1 MVTAR
6 CTSIELTG
14 CPTLDPTMTWTSAQ
28 LRRLS
33 LWLLCATLLAALAPT
48 VSRARAWSQGS
59 AVPWMAVCTTE
70 GAQQTALNQQGNT
83 QSEEGSMPGAA
94 MLDHCALCVLAS
106 DRMAPPPNSLSWQGL
121 PQAPPLL
128 AQFDQHIPQ
137 AVPRWTVHTRAPPAH
152 A

>member
-1 MVTAR
+1 
-6 CTSIELTG
+6 
-14 CPTLDPTMTWTSAQ
+14 MTWTSAQ

-33 LWLLCATLLAALAPT
+33 LCLLCAMLVAALAPT
-48 VSRARAWSQGS
+48 VSRARACSQGS
-59 AVPWMAVCTTE
+59 AVPWMVVCTTE
-70 GAQQTALNQQGNT
+70 GTQQTALNQQGNA
-83 QSEEGSMPGAA
+83 QSDEGPMPAAA

-106 DRMAPPPNSLSWQGL
+106 DRMAPPPTPLTWQAL

-137 AVPRWTVHTRAPPAH
+137 AVPRWTVHSRAPPAH

>member
-1 MVTAR
+1 
-6 CTSIELTG
+6 
-14 CPTLDPTMTWTSAQ
+14 MTWTSAQ

-33 LWLLCATLLAALAPT
+33 LWLLCAMLLAALAPT

-59 AVPWMAVCTTE
+59 AVPWMEVCTTA
-70 GAQQTALNQQGNT
+70 GAQRTAADTPNDEAP
-83 QSEEGSMPGAA
+83 QSGMG

-106 DRMAPPPNSLSWQGL
+106 DRMAPPPTPLSWQAL

-128 AQFDQHIPQ
+128 AQFDQDIPQ
-137 AVPRWTVHTRAPPAH
+137 AVLHWTVHSRAPPVH

>member
-1 MVTAR
+1 
-6 CTSIELTG
+6 
-14 CPTLDPTMTWTSAQ
+14 MTWTSAQ

-33 LWLLCATLLAALAPT
+33 LWLLCAMLLAALAPT

-59 AVPWMAVCTTE
+59 AVSWMEVCTTE
-70 GAQQTALNQQGNT
+70 GRQQTVHNQQGNA
-83 QSEEGSMPGAA
+83 QGDEGSVPGAS

-106 DRMAPPPNSLSWQGL
+106 DRMAPPPTPLSWQAL

-128 AQFDQHIPQ
+128 AQFDQDIPQ
-137 AVPRWTVHTRAPPAH
+137 AAPRWTVHSRAPPAH

>member
-1 MVTAR
+1 
-6 CTSIELTG
+6 
-14 CPTLDPTMTWTSAQ
+14 MTWTSAQ

-33 LWLLCATLLAALAPT
+33 LWLLCAMLLAALAPT

-59 AVPWMAVCTTE
+59 AVLWMAVCTTE
-70 GAQQTALNQQGNT
+70 GAQQTALNQPGDAPRDER
-83 QSEEGSMPGAA
+83 SVPGAA

-106 DRMAPPPNSLSWQGL
+106 DRMAPPPNLLSWQAL

-128 AQFDQHIPQ
+128 AQLHQHIPQ
-137 AVPRWTVHTRAPPAH
+137 AVPHWTVHSRAPPAH

>member
-1 MVTAR
+1 
-6 CTSIELTG
+6 
-14 CPTLDPTMTWTSAQ
+14 MTWTSAQ

-33 LWLLCATLLAALAPT
+33 LWLLCAMLLAALAPT

-70 GAQQTALNQQGNT
+70 GTPQTALNQQGNT
-83 QSEEGSMPGAA
+83 QGDEGSVPGAS

-106 DRMAPPPNSLSWQGL
+106 DRLAPPSPDFVWQAQ

-128 AQFDQHIPQ
+128 AQLDLR
-137 AVPRWTVHTRAPPAH
+137 VPETVLHWTVHSRAPPVH

>member
-1 MVTAR
+1 
-6 CTSIELTG
+6 
-14 CPTLDPTMTWTSAQ
+14 MTWTSAQ

-33 LWLLCATLLAALAPT
+33 LWLLCAMLLAALAPT

-59 AVPWMAVCTTE
+59 AVPWMAVCSTTE
-70 GAQQTALNQQGNT
+70 SQGVTWAKSVHAQADELPQ
-83 QSEEGSMPGAA
+83 PGAT

-106 DRMAPPPNSLSWQGL
+106 DRLAPPPKPLSWQAL

-128 AQFDQHIPQ
+128 AQLHQHIPQ
-137 AVPRWTVHTRAPPAH
+137 AVLHWTVHSRAPPAH

>member
-1 MVTAR
+1 
-6 CTSIELTG
+6 
-14 CPTLDPTMTWTSAQ
+14 MTWTSAQ

-33 LWLLCATLLAALAPT
+33 LWLLCAMLLAALAPT
-48 VSRARAWSQGS
+48 VSRARAWSQGG

-70 GAQQTALNQQGNT
+70 GAQQTALNQQGDT
-83 QSEEGSMPGAA
+83 PRDERSVPGAA

-106 DRMAPPPNSLSWQGL
+106 DRMAPPPNPLSWQAL

-128 AQFDQHIPQ
+128 AQLHQHIPQ
-137 AVPRWTVHTRAPPAH
+137 AVPHWTVHSRAPPAH

>member
-1 MVTAR
+1 
-6 CTSIELTG
+6 
-14 CPTLDPTMTWTSAQ
+14 MTWTSAQ

-33 LWLLCATLLAALAPT
+33 LWLLCAMLLAALAPT

-70 GAQQTALNQQGNT
+70 GRLQAALNQQGAAP
-83 QSEEGSMPGAA
+83 SDERSAPVAA

-106 DRMAPPPNSLSWQGL
+106 DRMAPPPTPLTWQAL

-128 AQFDQHIPQ
+128 AQLDQHIPQ
-137 AVPRWTVHTRAPPAH
+137 AVPRWTAHSRAPPAH

>member
-1 MVTAR
+1 
-6 CTSIELTG
+6 
-14 CPTLDPTMTWTSAQ
+14 MTWTSAQ

-33 LWLLCATLLAALAPT
+33 LWLLCAMLLAALAPT

-59 AVPWMAVCTTE
+59 TVPWMAVCSTE
-70 GAQQTALNQQGNT
+70 GAQQTALKQLGNAQGD
-83 QSEEGSMPGAA
+83 EGSVPGAT

-106 DRMAPPPNSLSWQGL
+106 DRLAPPPKPLSWQAL

-128 AQFDQHIPQ
+128 AQLHQHIPQ
-137 AVPRWTVHTRAPPAH
+137 AVLHWTVHSRAPPAQ

>member
-1 MVTAR
+1 
-6 CTSIELTG
+6 
-14 CPTLDPTMTWTSAQ
+14 MTWTSAQ

-33 LWLLCATLLAALAPT
+33 LWLLCAMLLAALAPT

-70 GAQQTALNQQGNT
+70 GTPQTALNQQGNT
-83 QSEEGSMPGAA
+83 QSDEGSVPGAA

-106 DRMAPPPNSLSWQGL
+106 DRMAPPPTPLSWQAL

-137 AVPRWTVHTRAPPAH
+137 AVPRWTVHSRAPPAH